1 MQNAGGMAGDA
12 TPFGYATG
20 FPDKVWASLTATG
33 GMLLTLFAYWA
44 LETYGPSSR
53 VVFLDYL
60 PLRDARNYSV
70 AAALGAWLGA
80 RGFRLFRSGMNY
92 SSARLVAGCL
102 FGGVLGLIVAG
113 LLMLLVVYILY
124 TAGIRPSVTLAN
136 AAAVVGA
143 VIVSAVGACGCGIAL
158 FRSTEP
164 TKRGYFGWLPLS
176 IAASVAVWLI
186 LPQFAAFPSHGSIAE
201 REAWARLNIH
211 QYVSLMHT
219 VENIPLIKDS
229 VGGVTAI
236 APASGVQQVTAGDMD
251 GIMMRLVLDVVGD
264 KGAGTLRVQ
273 CTIDGDTVFDW
284 QPATW
289 TMDGTTTE
297 IATVSNLL
305 RRSP

>member
-12 TPFGYATG
+12 TPFGPATG
-20 FPDKVWASLTATG
+20 FPGKAWASLAATG
-33 GMLLTLFAYWA
+33 GMLLMLFAYWA
-44 LETYGPSSR
+44 LETYGPASR

-60 PLRDARNYSV
+60 PLWDTRNYSV

-92 SSARLVAGCL
+92 SSARLVVGCL
-102 FGGVLGLIVAG
+102 LGGALGLIAAG
-113 LLMLLVVYILY
+113 LLLLLFIFGLY
-124 TAGIRPSVTLAN
+124 AAGIRPGVPLAS
-136 AAAVVGA
+136 AATISA
-143 VIVSAVGACGCGIAL
+143 VIVAAVGAWRCGIAL

-164 TKRGYFGWLPLS
+164 TRRGYFGWLPLC

-186 LPQFAAFPSHGSIAE
+186 LPQFAAFPNHGSIAE
-201 REAWARLNIH
+201 REAWARQNIR

-219 VENIPLIKDS
+219 VENIPLIQDS

-273 CTIDGDTVFDW
+273 CTIYEETVYDW

-305 RRSP
+305 RRR

>member
-12 TPFGYATG
+12 TPFGHATG
-20 FPDKVWASLTATG
+20 FPDKAWASLAATG
-33 GMLLTLFAYWA
+33 GMLLMLFAYWA

-60 PLRDARNYSV
+60 PLRDARNYLV
-70 AAALGAWLGA
+70 ATALGAWLGA

-92 SSARLVAGCL
+92 SSARLMVGCL
-102 FGGVLGLIVAG
+102 LGGALGLIVAG
-113 LLMLLVVYILY
+113 LLMLLFVYVLY
-124 TAGIRPSVTLAN
+124 AAGIRPGVPLAS
-136 AAAVVGA
+136 AAMVSA
-143 VIVSAVGACGCGIAL
+143 VIVSAVGAWRCGIAL

-164 TKRGYFGWLPLS
+164 TRRGYFGWLPLS

-201 REAWARLNIH
+201 REAWARLNIR

-264 KGAGTLRVQ
+264 KGAGTLHVQ

-305 RRSP
+305 RRR